1 MWYDGEKAL
10 IIVLYYLRKNL
21 PPWEK
26 NLVLKEKRHKIEHLQ
41 VPNLYFVSFCV
52 HAASLGSI
60 ESIGTENVKVTLAE
74 KLPSA
79 FSYLIVNWNIVKT
92 MR

>member
-1 MWYDGEKAL
+1 M
-10 IIVLYYLRKNL
+10 
-21 PPWEK
+21 
-26 NLVLKEKRHKIEHLQ
+26 
-41 VPNLYFVSFCV
+41 PNLYFVSFCV